1 MSKKVY
7 FSVIASLFI
16 LALSFECTGINLG
29 HSLSF
34 TNDGVII
41 KSFQVMPKT
50 IYKGGNIDIFLTIQN
65 VGTYETTVK
74 PYIFGPSWLSPSC
87 TSSLSP
93 VTLNPAD
100 PLNNIPGGIATLH
113 CTSSVNPALP
123 QGMKETYTI
132 YARLCYSY
140 QTDYLTKITVNSKNE
155 FMMTNKQVYK
165 SSGEQVGAPI
175 KISLYSVPAFVKN
188 NKLTIYFL
196 ISNAGSGFP
205 FSGDCSPSPD
215 YKNINIISSFSAT
228 SDAGDLTCSPSND
241 IKLING
247 KAYIEC
253 TLNINLNN
261 LPKKEITIHA
271 TANYK
276 YMTEQKR
283 SITVIGE

>member
-1 MSKKVY
+1 MSKKVHV
-7 FSVIASLFI
+7 FFIASLFI
-16 LALSFECTGINLG
+16 LAFSFECTGIHLG

-34 TNDGVII
+34 TNDGVVI
-41 KSFQVMPKT
+41 KSFQVTPKT

-65 VGTYETTVK
+65 VGTYKTTVT
-74 PYIFGPSWLSPSC
+74 PYIFGPSWLSC
-87 TSSLSP
+87 SLSP
-93 VTLNPAD
+93 SSVTLNPAD
-100 PLNNIPGGIATLH
+100 PVNNIPGGITTLH
-113 CTSSVNPALP
+113 CSSPVNPALP

-132 YARLCYSY
+132 YARLCYPY
-140 QTDYLTKITVNSKNE
+140 QTDYITKITVNSKNE

-175 KISLYSVPAFVKN
+175 KISLYSVPAFLKN

-205 FSGDCSPSPD
+205 FIGGCSPSPN
-215 YKNINIISSFSAT
+215 YENVNVISSFSAT

-271 TANYK
+271 TANYN